1 MNCKQ
6 GDLAVIVRSAA
17 GNEGKIVR
25 CVRMVIEGGTWG
37 YGPRWVTDPSVRGTA
52 MPVQSVLDAC
62 MRPIRYSDGED
73 EMLLLVG
80 LPVGTPHDA

>member
-25 CVRMVIEGGTWG
+25 CVRFIGYVPGFIGEDRWEIDLDLPTMLGGTCRHVMDGW
-37 YGPRWVTDPSVRGTA
+37 
-52 MPVQSVLDAC
+52 
-62 MRPIRYSDGED
+62 MRPIRGGEGAD
-73 EMLLLVG
+73 ETLSWAGKPEKV
-80 LPVGTPHDA
+80 AA